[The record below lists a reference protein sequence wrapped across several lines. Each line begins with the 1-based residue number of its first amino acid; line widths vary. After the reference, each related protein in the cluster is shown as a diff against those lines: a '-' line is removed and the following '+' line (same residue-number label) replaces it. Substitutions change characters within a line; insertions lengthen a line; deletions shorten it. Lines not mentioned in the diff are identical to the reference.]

1 MSSKVSKPMSIAKR
15 VNLWY
20 SSFFIIL
27 TGLLLLG
34 SFILSDYYLTL
45 SAQNQVKETV
55 IDNAEDFA
63 EGDFEIV
70 DDGVY
75 LARYTSS
82 GQLLEGS
89 VPSGLPE
96 NFEETRL
103 GEIKLENSRYI
114 YYDHFDSNS
123 QQWFRGSLSLQR
135 TDQLKQDIFLALF
148 LFLPLL
154 LLIILGGG
162 LFMIRKALKPLQ
174 TMSATAKSIE
184 DSLDLSQRMTL
195 DKAPDEL
202 AQLATSF
209 NHMMERLEISYERQ
223 SQFTADVSH
232 ELRTPL
238 SVILSESEYLL
249 EQHDTAQPFKQSI
262 STITNQAKHMKKL
275 ITSLLDMARMDAIQD
290 LNQESLLL
298 APLLKDI
305 LETYDLLAQTKDKS
319 FSYNLPSTCQLSGNA
334 HLIKRLVDNLL
345 SNSLK
350 FSQKQF
356 SLNIK
361 EEPQGTQLIVSNDG
375 PMIPADQ
382 IPKIWDRLYQ
392 QEEARTDSGLGLG
405 LSFVKTIADL
415 HQASIQVKSQEN
427 LTQFIIS
434 FPSSSSL
441 HLDLIN

>member
-1 MSSKVSKPMSIAKR
+1 
-15 VNLWY
+15 
-20 SSFFIIL
+20 
-27 TGLLLLG
+27 
-34 SFILSDYYLTL
+34 
-45 SAQNQVKETV
+45 
-55 IDNAEDFA
+55 
-63 EGDFEIV
+63 
-70 DDGVY
+70 
-75 LARYTSS
+75 
-82 GQLLEGS
+82 
-89 VPSGLPE
+89 
-96 NFEETRL
+96 
-103 GEIKLENSRYI
+103 
-114 YYDHFDSNS
+114 
-123 QQWFRGSLSLQR
+123 
-135 TDQLKQDIFLALF
+135 
-148 LFLPLL
+148 
-154 LLIILGGG
+154 
-162 LFMIRKALKPLQ
+162 MIRKALKPLQ

-202 AQLATSF
+202 AQLAISF
-209 NHMMERLEISYERQ
+209 NHMMERLEVSYDRQ

-238 SVILSESEYLL
+238 TVILSESEYLL
-249 EQHDTAQPFKQSI
+249 EQDSTPQPFKQSL

-290 LNQESLLL
+290 LNQEPLLL
-298 APLLKDI
+298 SPLLEDI

-319 FSYNLPSTCQLSGNA
+319 FSYSISSTCQLFGNA
-334 HLIKRLVDNLL
+334 QLIKRLVDNLL

-350 FSQKQF
+350 FSQKHF

-361 EEPQGTQLIVSNDG
+361 ENPQGIQLIVSNDG

-392 QEEARTDSGLGLG
+392 QEESRTGPGLGLG

-415 HQASIQVKSQEN
+415 HQASVQVKSQEN
-427 LTQFIIS
+427 LTEFIIS